1 MSPSTVSNPPSA
13 LPKPRWSR
21 RMIGIVLGL
30 CAFGGCTIWCLWH
43 FGRSPER
50 ITVTVIVLND
60 ADQQPVCGAEVV
72 FHDDNHGMPIWVPRG
87 FAIFMTGYRGGR
99 SAWTD
104 GKGQA
109 VIRIPNYSN
118 PQARKWCYLSV
129 NPLTLPPNIVS
140 EKYNFPKQ
148 IKEGKLFEDDE
159 ILIRLVPKPSATP
172 ASSPAGNSKVTPIDR

>member
-1 MSPSTVSNPPSA
+1 M
-13 LPKPRWSR
+13 L
-21 RMIGIVLGL
+21 LGL
-30 CAFGGCTIWCLWH
+30 CAFGGFTTWCLWG

-50 ITVTVIVLND
+50 ITVTAIVLND

-104 GKGQA
+104 GKGKA

-118 PQARKWCYLSV
+118 PKERAYCYLSV
-129 NPLTLPPNIVS
+129 NPLTLPENIVS
-140 EKYNFPKQ
+140 KRYHFPKQ
-148 IKEGKLFEDDE
+148 LKEGKLFEDDV
-159 ILIRLVPKPSATP
+159 ILIRLVPKSSATP
-172 ASSPAGNSKVTPIDR
+172 ASPSTGDSKATPIDR